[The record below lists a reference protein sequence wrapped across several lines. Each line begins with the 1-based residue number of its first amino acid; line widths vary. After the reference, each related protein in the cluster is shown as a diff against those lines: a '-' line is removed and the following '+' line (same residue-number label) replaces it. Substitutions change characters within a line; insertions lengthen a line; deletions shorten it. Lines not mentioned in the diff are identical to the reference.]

1 MTDDVAPMNVPDRP
15 PELYAA
21 LVEQASDA
29 IIFADR
35 GGRVVVWN
43 PGAER
48 LFGLAA
54 KDVIGERLDVIIPEH
69 LRAAHWEAFE
79 RAMASRTTRHDGRAM
94 ITRSMRGD
102 GSKLYVAI
110 SFALV
115 KDASGAIVGSV
126 AMARDAG
133 DRRAEAGSSRR

>member
-1 MTDDVAPMNVPDRP
+1 MTDGAAPMNVPDPRP
-15 PELYAA
+15 EVYAA

-35 GGRVVVWN
+35 EGRVVVWN
-43 PGAER
+43 GGAER

-54 KDVIGERLDVIIPEH
+54 KDVIGARLDVIIPEP
-69 LRAAHWEAFE
+69 LRPAHWEAFD
-79 RAMASRTTRHDGRAM
+79 RAMASGTTRHDGRAM
-94 ITRSMRGD
+94 ITRSMHSD

-110 SFALV
+110 GFALV
-115 KDASGAIVGSV
+115 KDASGAVVGSV

-133 DRRAEAGSSRR
+133 DRRAEAGASQT